1 MTDGQVD
8 RWTVVDGLASTVD
21 SRPVSRIPRPP
32 LSIRPSVHL
41 SIFLLLALSSCTSP
55 GPAGKA
61 EHFTVPE
68 NATFG
73 QVLDT
78 LDAHGLIGNR
88 FVFKL
93 HARLSGADRRV
104 HAGPYTASRGTSAGT
119 LLSMLAEGRTSSVR
133 FTIPEGLTIADVADL
148 ASRDLDVPV
157 DSFMQAAHDSAL
169 ADSFG
174 IRAPSLEGFLHPD
187 TYLLSQNTSARD
199 LVGLLVRQFEDSW
212 KPSWTARLDT
222 LKMTRLELMTLASI
236 VEGEA
241 RVDSERETIA
251 GVYRN
256 RLRIGMALQADPTVQ
271 YAIQLATGER
281 KKRLYT
287 RDYRTPSPYNT
298 YLHPGLPPGP
308 VNSPSLRSIEAS
320 LYPADVPYL
329 YFVARP
335 DGHHIFSRTY
345 QEHLRAI
352 REARSADVA
361 N

>member
-1 MTDGQVD
+1 MKG
-8 RWTVVDGLASTVD
+8 ASGVE
-21 SRPVSRIPRPP
+21 SRVSSAPRRPRLTSVLSVLSLLPV
-32 LSIRPSVHL
+32 
-41 SIFLLLALSSCTSP
+41 LSSCSSP

-61 EHFTVPE
+61 EHFTIPE

-78 LDAHGLIGNR
+78 LSAHELIGNR

-93 HARLSGADRRV
+93 RARLSGADRRV
-104 HAGPYTASRGTSAGT
+104 HAGPYAASRGISTGA
-119 LLSMLAEGRTSSVR
+119 LLAMLAEGRTAAVR
-133 FTIPEGLTIADVADL
+133 VTIPEGLTIAEVADI
-148 ASRDLDVPV
+148 ASQDLGVPA
-157 DSFMQAAHDSAL
+157 DSFIAAARDSAL
-169 ADSFG
+169 ANSFG
-174 IRAPSLEGFLHPD
+174 IAAPSLEGFLHPD
-187 TYLLSQNTSARD
+187 TYLLAQSASAQD
-199 LVGLLVRQFEDSW
+199 LVALMVKQFDASW
-212 KPSWTARLDT
+212 KPEWTARLDSVH
-222 LKMTRLELMTLASI
+222 MSRLEVVTLASI

-241 RVDSERETIA
+241 KADEERETIA
-251 GVYRN
+251 GVYLN

-281 KKRLYT
+281 KQRLYT
-287 RDYRTPSPYNT
+287 KDYRTPSPYNT

-352 REARSADVA
+352 REARSATG

>member
-1 MTDGQVD
+1 VKG
-8 RWTVVDGLASTVD
+8 ASGVE
-21 SRPVSRIPRPP
+21 SRVPSAPRRPRL
-32 LSIRPSVHL
+32 LSVLSALSVL
-41 SIFLLLALSSCTSP
+41 SVLSSCSSP
-55 GPAGKA
+55 GPAGRA
-61 EHFTVPE
+61 EHFTIPE
-68 NATFG
+68 NATFS

-78 LDAHGLIGNR
+78 LAAHGLIGNR
-88 FVFKL
+88 FAFKL
-93 HARLSGADRRV
+93 RARLTSADRKV
-104 HAGPYTASRGTSAGT
+104 HAGPYAASRGTSAGA
-119 LLSMLAEGRTSSVR
+119 LLRMLAEGRTASVR
-133 FTIPEGLTIADVADL
+133 VTIPEGLTIAEVADI
-148 ASRDLDVPV
+148 ASRELGVSS
-157 DSFMQAAHDSAL
+157 DSFVAAARDTAL

-187 TYLLSQNTSARD
+187 TYLLAQDARAHD
-199 LVGLLVRQFEDSW
+199 LIALMVRQFDASW
-212 KPSWTARLDT
+212 KPEWTARLDSIH
-222 LKMTRLELMTLASI
+222 MDRLEVVTLASI

-241 RVDSERETIA
+241 KVDQERETIA
-251 GVYRN
+251 GVYLN

-352 REARSADVA
+352 REARSATS